1 MNLWIRLCCIVM
13 IVFTAFYLWTH
24 LETAEVI
31 IKEKPIDENKKI
43 ANQIDDVLVSIHR
56 SDGSLVMESL
66 ENYVVGVVSSE
77 MPATFELEAL
87 KAQSV
92 AARTF
97 VKKRGYQ
104 VDDTT
109 NSQVYKSDQ
118 QLRLQ
123 WLDQYDTK
131 IQKIKQAC
139 YATKGEVI
147 TYKGETI
154 SAVFFSSSCGKTNDA
169 QHYWQKE
176 TPYLVSVDSL
186 WDEQVNDQI
195 SQNKV
200 FSNLEFAQLLGF
212 QNEIQTINKPLYYPS
227 GYVKEVL
234 IDGITFSG
242 RMLREKLALRSSSF
256 TIDFQQGEICIVTKG
271 FGHGIG
277 MSQYGAQGMALAGY
291 HYQDILKH
299 YYTGVEITQR

>member
-1 MNLWIRLCCIVM
+1 MKLWIRFCCIVM
-13 IVFTAFYLWTH
+13 IAFAALYLWIH
-24 LETAEVI
+24 LETPNVI
-31 IKEKPIDENKKI
+31 IEEKPIDDNKKKV
-43 ANQIDDVLVSIHR
+43 NKIDDVLVSIHR
-56 SDGSLVMESL
+56 SDGSLVMETL
-66 ENYVVGVVSSE
+66 EDYIVGVVSSE

-109 NSQVYKSDQ
+109 NSQVYKSEQ

-123 WLDQYDTK
+123 WLDQYDAK

-139 YATKGEVI
+139 RATKGEVI

-169 QHYWQKE
+169 HHYWQKE

-195 SQNKV
+195 IQNKV

-212 QNEIQTINKPLYYPS
+212 QNEIKTINKPLYYPS
-227 GYVKEVL
+227 GYVKEVT
-234 IDGITFSG
+234 IDGISFTG
-242 RMLREKLALRSSSF
+242 RTLREKLTLRSSSF
-256 TIDFQQGEICIVTKG
+256 TIDFQQAEVSIDTKG

-299 YYTGVEITQR
+299 YYTGVEISQR